1 MAELERLEEHRAR
14 IEDWLHACFQD
25 CAPRGNLY
33 DAMRYSLLAGGKRLR
48 PVLVLEACRL
58 CGGAVEDALPFA
70 GAIEMIHTYSLIH
83 DDLPCMDDD
92 DLRRGRPT
100 NHKVFGEA
108 NAVLA
113 GDGLLTA
120 AFETM
125 LAPGQKLPPERVL
138 EAAGILARAAGGR
151 GMVGGQV
158 LDMAG
163 EGRALGLTEVEEL
176 QRLKTG
182 ALIRA
187 AVEMGCAVAG
197 GAEEQREALCRY
209 ADCLGLAFQ
218 IQDDILDVVGDEATL
233 GKPIGSDVRSD
244 KTTFVALKGLAD
256 CRILV
261 AELTDR
267 AVEALAPFGSEAE
280 SLSILAWAIAQVLKF
295 VITLISQGKLD
306 WRHILSSGGMPSSHS
321 AFVCACAAAMGYMY
335 GWASPV
341 FTISAVVAIVVMYD
355 AANVR
360 KAAGEQAKIL
370 NYIMEHWTEMKP
382 AIFGKELKE
391 FLGHTPF
398 QVLMGGLLGISVG
411 LLGAWLWT

>member
-1 MAELERLEEHRAR
+1 MTPCATAFWPAESASGPC
-14 IEDWLHACFQD
+14 WCW
-25 CAPRGNLY
+25 
-33 DAMRYSLLAGGKRLR
+33 R
-48 PVLVLEACRL
+48 PA
-58 CGGAVEDALPFA
+58 
-70 GAIEMIHTYSLIH
+70 
-83 DDLPCMDDD
+83 
-92 DLRRGRPT
+92 
-100 NHKVFGEA
+100 
-108 NAVLA
+108 
-113 GDGLLTA
+113 
-120 AFETM
+120 
-125 LAPGQKLPPERVL
+125 
-138 EAAGILARAAGGR
+138 ARAAGGR

-280 SLSILAWAIAQVLKF
+280 SLRGLAQSL
-295 VITLISQGKLD
+295 
-306 WRHILSSGGMPSSHS
+306 
-321 AFVCACAAAMGYMY
+321 
-335 GWASPV
+335 
-341 FTISAVVAIVVMYD
+341 
-355 AANVR
+355 
-360 KAAGEQAKIL
+360 AGREK
-370 NYIMEHWTEMKP
+370 
-382 AIFGKELKE
+382 
-391 FLGHTPF
+391 
-398 QVLMGGLLGISVG
+398 
-411 LLGAWLWT
+411 